1 MSIIKSI
8 QRGTGSGYGTVNITI
23 TSVNMAK
30 ATVEYLGFAPSGTA
44 SPYWSDQGIMT
55 LTSSTKLMV
64 VPVPASVG
72 PGQFYSWEV
81 VEHI

>member
-30 ATVEYLGFAPSGTA
+30 ATVEYLGTAPSGTA
-44 SPYWSDQGIMT
+44 MPYWSSQGIMT
-55 LTSSTKLMV
+55 LTSSTNLMV